1 MKCFNC
7 NKIIN
12 PDRERWSTTYLVTY
26 YLLNSN
32 SIRTYCCQFCMN
44 ELHGFEN
51 SESRIE
57 ANKIWTKHF
66 ILIKV

>member
-1 MKCFNC
+1 
-7 NKIIN
+7 
-12 PDRERWSTTYLVTY
+12 
-26 YLLNSN
+26 
-32 SIRTYCCQFCMN
+32 MN